1 MQFTLT
7 LQDSNLPEDRVQALT
22 RDLCLDLN
30 KETPLQAVLPEDSP
44 VSGARSESAMTV
56 GAILVTLG
64 FHTAG
69 AMAAHAI
76 KDGATHIAHKLA
88 TYFERNPTLRMEVA
102 LPDGRSLALVESN
115 VRPDRMDDTVMR
127 LKELLEAAK

>member
-1 MQFTLT
+1 MQFTLS
-7 LQDSNLPEDRVQALT
+7 LHDSNLPDEKVQVLT
-22 RDLCLDLN
+22 RELCLDLN
-30 KETPLQAVLPEDSP
+30 RETPVEAKLPEDSP
-44 VSGARSESAMTV
+44 VEGGKSESAMTI

-69 AMAAHAI
+69 AIAGHAI
-76 KDGATHIAHKLA
+76 KDVASHLTHRLA
-88 TYFERNPTLRMEVA
+88 TYFERSPTLRMEVA

-115 VRPDRMDDTVMR
+115 VRPDKMDDTVMR